1 MQVLIVDDIPVL
13 REYAAKV
20 LHQALP
26 CQITV
31 TEAATGAAALEAVA
45 NAVYELII
53 MDIALPDTSGIAV
66 AEQIWSL
73 RPTQK
78 ILFWSQFHRESYV
91 RGIARI
97 VPDEAIHGYALK
109 TRTDD
114 NLAYAIQAIMLH
126 DTAYIDAT
134 VRNVRLNIRNNSG
147 ALTDVEYE
155 TLVDIAIGLTDK
167 AIAKRRF
174 ISTRAV
180 QKRISSLID
189 KLLVDEE
196 EPLRKAA
203 GMEILNARARLLCVA
218 FMHGLLNPDDLDQTQ
233 RDMFAWLQKEFYKLE
248 GSTNDL
254 PSLDSSGPMLSRS
267 ATMY

>member
-1 MQVLIVDDIPVL
+1 M
-13 REYAAKV
+13 
-20 LHQALP
+20 
-26 CQITV
+26 
-31 TEAATGAAALEAVA
+31 
-45 NAVYELII
+45 
-53 MDIALPDTSGIAV
+53 V
-66 AEQIWSL
+66 AEQIWRM

-91 RGIARI
+91 RGIARV

-114 NLAYAIQAIMLH
+114 NLAYAIQAIIVH

-134 VRNVRLNIRNNSG
+134 VRNVRLNIRNNTY

-218 FMHGLLNPDDLDQTQ
+218 FMRGLLNPDDLDETQ

-248 GSTNDL
+248 TSTDDL
-254 PSLDSSGPMLSRS
+254 PSLDPGPMSMRS
-267 ATMY
+267 GISMF